1 MKLDTLQINSPL
13 GSLELKTDGNAIIAL
28 NFVFGEQSK
37 TASSHPILIE
47 ASAQLNLYFKN
58 KLSEFKLPLKPK
70 GSSFQIK
77 VWDHLNK
84 IPFGSIQTYAQIAW
98 ELDTAPRAIG
108 GACAKNPIPIII
120 PCHRVTASSGKT
132 GGFSAGSGV
141 KTKLQLL
148 KHELN

>member
-1 MKLDTLQINSPL
+1 M
-13 GSLELKTDGNAIIAL
+13 
-28 NFVFGEQSK
+28 
-37 TASSHPILIE
+37 
-47 ASAQLNLYFKN
+47 
-58 KLSEFKLPLKPK
+58 PLKPK

>member
-37 TASSHPILIE
+37 TASFHPILIE
-47 ASAQLNLYFKN
+47 ASAQLNLYFKK
-58 KLSEFKLPLKPK
+58 KLSDFKLPLKLK

>member
-1 MKLDTLQINSPL
+1 MKHDTLQINSPL

-47 ASAQLNLYFKN
+47 ASAQLNLYFKK
-58 KLSEFKLPLKPK
+58 KLSDFKLPLKLK

-84 IPFGSIQTYAQIAW
+84 IPFVG
-98 ELDTAPRAIG
+98 
-108 GACAKNPIPIII
+108 
-120 PCHRVTASSGKT
+120 
-132 GGFSAGSGV
+132 
-141 KTKLQLL
+141 
-148 KHELN
+148 